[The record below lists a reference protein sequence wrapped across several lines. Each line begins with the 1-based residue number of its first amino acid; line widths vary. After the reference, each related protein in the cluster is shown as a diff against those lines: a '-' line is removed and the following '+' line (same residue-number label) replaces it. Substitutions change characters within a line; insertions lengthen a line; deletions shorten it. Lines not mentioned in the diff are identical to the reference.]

1 MVKEILRKRNALPG
15 RRHASETL
23 LHCPRMFPGRAEPQA
38 TAEYRARF
46 PRLRDAGHFR
56 QAEEVPG
63 AGKLWL
69 SSIGLGTYLGEP
81 DDRTDQEYVPAIT
94 RALQSGLNVLDTAI
108 NYRHQR
114 SERTIGAALKQLI
127 DLGELERNQVL
138 ISTKAGYLS
147 FDQNLPPDPRGYI
160 VREYVEPGILDP
172 REIVGGMHAIAP
184 AYLRNQIERSR
195 RNLGIETIDVFY
207 LHNPETQLSEVSR
220 DLFLRRL
227 VEAFAMLERQVE
239 AGKLS
244 YYGLATWSGFRRPPG
259 SVDFLDLEEIV
270 QLAEQVA
277 GQQHHFRFLQLP
289 FSLALPE
296 AYALFNQGP
305 GKKQCLLAAAAKLGI
320 LVVGSA
326 TLHQGDLIHG
336 LPKSVREI
344 LALPRDAENAIQF
357 SRSAPG
363 LTTALVG
370 MAHEEHVVA
379 NLKVAETPPTPIGR
393 WQELF
398 ETTSV
403 PPGD

>member
-1 MVKEILRKRNALPG
+1 
-15 RRHASETL
+15 
-23 LHCPRMFPGRAEPQA
+23 MFSGHAEPQA
-38 TAEYRARF
+38 TADYRARF

-63 AGKLWL
+63 AGRLWL
-69 SSIGLGTYLGEP
+69 SSIGVGTYLGEP
-81 DDRTDQEYVPAIT
+81 EDRTDQEYLKAIT
-94 RALQSGLNVLDTAI
+94 SALRSGLNVLDTAI

-127 DLGELERNQVL
+127 DLGELDRNQVL

-147 FDQNLPPDPRGYI
+147 FDQNLPSDPRDYI
-160 VREYVEPGILDP
+160 LREYVKPGILDP
-172 REIVGGMHAIAP
+172 RQIVGGMHAIAP
-184 AYLRNQIERSR
+184 AYLANQIERSR

-207 LHNPETQLSEVSR
+207 LHNPETQLSEISR

-227 VEAFAMLERQVE
+227 GDAFAMLERQVE

-244 YYGLATWSGFRRPPG
+244 YYGLATWSGFRLPQG

-270 QLAEQVA
+270 GQAEQIA
-277 GQQHHFRFLQLP
+277 GKQHHLRFLQLP

-296 AYALFNQGP
+296 AYALLNQGS
-305 GKKQCLLAAAAKLGI
+305 GKKQCLLAAAAELGI
-320 LVVGSA
+320 VVVGSA
-326 TLHQGDLIHG
+326 TLHQGQLTHG
-336 LPKSVREI
+336 LPKPVRET
-344 LALPRDAENAIQF
+344 LGLPGDAANAIQF

-379 NLKVAETPPTPIGR
+379 NLRVAETPPTPIGR

-398 ETTSV
+398 DTTSV
-403 PPGD
+403 PGDD

>member
-1 MVKEILRKRNALPG
+1 
-15 RRHASETL
+15 
-23 LHCPRMFPGRAEPQA
+23 MFPGRAEPQA
-38 TAEYRARF
+38 TADYRARF

-56 QAEEVPG
+56 QAQEVPG

-81 DDRTDQEYVPAIT
+81 DDRTDQEYVKAIT
-94 RALQSGLNVLDTAI
+94 RALRSGLNVLDTAI

-127 DLGELERNQVL
+127 DLGELDRNHVL

-147 FDQNLPPDPRGYI
+147 FDQNLPPDPGGYI

-172 REIVGGMHAIAP
+172 RQIVGGMHAIAP
-184 AYLRNQIERSR
+184 AYLENQVERSR

-220 DLFLRRL
+220 DLFLLRL
-227 VEAFAMLERQVE
+227 GDAFAMLERQVE

-244 YYGLATWSGFRRPPG
+244 YYGLATWSGFRLPQG
-259 SVDFLDLEEIV
+259 SVDFLDLQEIV

-277 GQQHHFRFLQLP
+277 GKQHHFRFLQLP

-296 AYALFNQGP
+296 AHALFNQGS
-305 GKKQCLLAAAAKLGI
+305 GKKQCLLAAASELGI
-320 LVVGSA
+320 VVVGSA
-326 TLHQGDLIHG
+326 TLHHGQLIHG
-336 LPKSVREI
+336 LPKSVRE
-344 LALPRDAENAIQF
+344 LLGFPSDAGNAIQF

-363 LTTALVG
+363 LSTALVG

-379 NLKVAETPPTPIGR
+379 NLRVAETPPTPVGR
-393 WQELF
+393 WRELF
-398 ETTSV
+398 DTTSV
-403 PPGD
+403 PSDD

>member
-1 MVKEILRKRNALPG
+1 MLCRPN
-15 RRHASETL
+15 RHRETL
-23 LHCPRMFPGRAEPQA
+23 LHCPRMFPGHAEPGA
-38 TAEYRARF
+38 TADYRARF

-56 QAEEVPG
+56 QAVEVPG

-81 DDRTDQEYVPAIT
+81 DDRTDQEYSRAIS
-94 RALQSGLNVLDTAI
+94 RALRCGLNVLDTAI

-127 DLGELERNQVL
+127 DLGELHRNQVL

-160 VREYVEPGILDP
+160 LGEYVEPGILDP
-172 REIVGGMHAIAP
+172 RQIVGGMHAIAP
-184 AYLRNQIERSR
+184 AYLENQIERSR

-220 DLFLRRL
+220 DRFLGRL
-227 VEAFAMLERQVE
+227 GEAFAMLERQVQ

-244 YYGLATWSGFRRPPG
+244 YYGLATWSGFRLPHG
-259 SVDFLDLEEIV
+259 SAELLDLEEIV

-277 GQQHHFRFLQLP
+277 GNEHHFRFLQLP

-296 AYALFNQGP
+296 AYALFNQGS
-305 GKKQCLLAAAAKLGI
+305 GQRQCLLAAASRLGI
-320 LVVGSA
+320 VVVGSA
-326 TLHQGDLIHG
+326 TLHQGQLIHG
-336 LPKSVREI
+336 LPESVQQI
-344 LALPRDAENAIQF
+344 LGFANDAGNAIQF

-370 MAHEEHVVA
+370 MAHEEHVIA
-379 NLKVAETPPTPIGR
+379 NLRVAETSPTPLGR

-398 ETTSV
+398 EATSV
-403 PPGD
+403 PSDD